1 MKIFK
6 IFVIYI
12 ILFFYVFKAH
22 ANLSN
27 KGIEF
32 FVNLCDRDNF
42 YKTSLEIVRRYQS
55 YQKTAMSLSYD
66 KVVIGEIVK
75 ELLFKEDDESFLYR
89 QKRNKIINNEED
101 KMKIKLIDL
110 TFDIAQNS
118 ALTVF
123 LEYRISGDDVRLK
136 RRLHE
141 ACRNQ
146 VDKIINK

>member
-1 MKIFK
+1 MRVFK
-6 IFVIYI
+6 ILVIYI
-12 ILFFYVFKAH
+12 TLFFYVFQAH

-27 KGIEF
+27 KGIEY
-32 FVNLCDRDNF
+32 FVNLCDRDDF

-89 QKRNKIINNEED
+89 QKRNKLINNEED
-101 KMKIKLIDL
+101 KMKIRLIDL

-123 LEYRISGDDVRLK
+123 LEYRIGGDDVRLK

-141 ACRNQ
+141 ACRNK
-146 VDKIINK
+146 VDKIINN